1 MNLDLECA
9 VRSESLRDLI
19 DKKDKKEKKDAAN
32 LITKVLGVLQ
42 EDGIYAF
49 YLYLRAEGKQIHD
62 NIEVESKR
70 LLNTVFP
77 DIAVNS
83 DGCTV
88 AKQIVSDA
96 NRTLLAKEL
105 LERMLVYARYHA
117 KGLGDKP

>member
-19 DKKDKKEKKDAAN
+19 DEKGKKDAVN

-42 EDGIYAF
+42 EDGVYAF
-49 YLYLRAEGKQIHD
+49 YLYLKAEGSPLHGS
-62 NIEVESKR
+62 IEAESKC

-77 DIAVNS
+77 DITVNA

-88 AKQIVSDA
+88 AKQIVSDV
-96 NRTLLAKEL
+96 NRNLLAKEL
-105 LERMLVYARYHA
+105 LERMLVYTRYHA
-117 KGLGDKP
+117 KGTGDKS